1 MAIEYV
7 CEKCGSTNVTSDAVA
22 RWSAKQQRWVIV
34 GHYDSSECLDCEEER
49 GLVEREIALLPMS
62 A

>member
-7 CEKCGSTNVTSDAVA
+7 CERCGSTNVTSDTVS
-22 RWSAKQQRWVIV
+22 RWDISTQRWIIV
-34 GHYDSSECLDCEEER
+34 GHYDSSECLDCEDETD
-49 GLVEREIALLPMS
+49 LIEREVELAGE